1 MTSRTLYVIGNG
13 FDLWHG
19 IPSSYSCFRDYVRLH
34 GRDVFD
40 AVESYLPAGKNWSD
54 LEALFAEIDV
64 DHIIESLGHF
74 MGSYGDDDWSD
85 SGHHDF
91 QYEVERVVEHL
102 SRELRF
108 LFGEWIRQLPIPK
121 ATTVRR
127 RLRFL
132 DTDAI
137 FLTFNYTKTLQ
148 EIYGA
153 ADANVLHIHGNADL
167 PDSELVLG
175 HAWHLESRR
184 SLNDR
189 PEIEEI
195 DVRLAEVHDILDEYF
210 SKTFKPSAQITKAHS
225 DFFALMRDV
234 KEVFVLGHS
243 LSNIDAP
250 YFDALLAVPGLHTAR
265 WTLACRDDAE
275 EKFERVYAFGIAPS
289 AVHAVSWDAL

>member
-40 AVESYLPAGKNWSD
+40 AVESYLPAGESWSD
-54 LEALFAEIDV
+54 LEAAFAEIDV
-64 DHIIESLGHF
+64 NHVIESLGHF

-91 QYEVERVVEHL
+91 QYEVERVVERL

-108 LFGEWIRQLPIPK
+108 LFGEWIRQLPIPTV
-121 ATTVRR
+121 TTVPR

-132 DTDAI
+132 GTDAI
-137 FLTFNYTKTLQ
+137 FLTFNYTTTLR
-148 EIYGA
+148 EVYGV
-153 ADANVLHIHGNADL
+153 ADADVFHIHGSADL
-167 PDSELVLG
+167 PDSELILG
-175 HAWHLESRR
+175 HAWHPESRR

-189 PEIEEI
+189 PDIEDI
-195 DVRLAEVHDILDEYF
+195 DVRLAEAHDILDEYF
-210 SKTFKPSAQITKAHS
+210 SKTFKPSAQIIQAHG

-243 LSNIDAP
+243 LSYVDAP
-250 YFDALLAVPGLHTAR
+250 YFDAMLAVPGLRTAR
-265 WTLACRDDAE
+265 WTLACREDAE
-275 EKFERVYAFGIAPS
+275 EKSKRLYAFGIAPS
-289 AVHAVSWDAL
+289 AVRAVSWDAL

>member
-40 AVESYLPAGKNWSD
+40 AVESYLPVGESWSD
-54 LEALFAEIDV
+54 LEAAFAEIDV
-64 DHIIESLGHF
+64 DHVIESLGHF

-91 QYEVERVVEHL
+91 QYEVERVVERL

-108 LFGEWIRQLPIPK
+108 LFGGWIRQLPIPT
-121 ATTVRR
+121 ATTVTQ

-132 DTDAI
+132 DRDAI
-137 FLTFNYTKTLQ
+137 FLTFNYTKTLR
-148 EIYGA
+148 EIYGV

-167 PDSELVLG
+167 PDSELILG
-175 HAWHLESRR
+175 HAWHPESCR

-189 PEIEEI
+189 TDIEDI
-195 DVRLAEVHDILDEYF
+195 DVRLAEAHDILDDYF
-210 SKTFKPSAQITKAHS
+210 TKTFKPSAQIIQAHG

-243 LSNIDAP
+243 LSDVDKP
-250 YFDALLAVPGLHTAR
+250 YFDAMLAVPGMRTAR
-265 WTLACRDDAE
+265 WTLACREDAG
-275 EKFERVYAFGIAPS
+275 EKSRRIYAFGIAPAS
-289 AVHAVSWDAL
+289 VRTVSWGAL